1 MILEAAFNELISV
14 AMAWLENRKSLGQAV
29 LGPDQT
35 TLVTCDFGWLQKSQR
50 VDLLW
55 LQVTWCHDLNPNRK
69 SVIASCF
76 SSSLAATIPCPH
88 SGKCSK
94 FIYFIYYILLTNNT
108 LSFTRYDTAIPFIFT
123 HTTALVA
130 LSQFCSITTGL
141 RKDHCHQDQVFWH
154 YWKCKGK
161 GPGQGMVS
169 HCIIGIVGQ
178 LTNNLESAPDQHP
191 LRLIAASRPRR

>member
-1 MILEAAFNELISV
+1 MPHNFLLRLNSVLHHIKKIGREVAPPHFSV
-14 AMAWLENRKSLGQAV
+14 ATAWLENRKSLGQAV

-35 TLVTCDFGWLQKSQR
+35 APVTCDFGWLWKSQR

-55 LQVTWCHDLNPNRK
+55 LQVMWCHDLNPNRK

-76 SSSLAATIPCPH
+76 SSSLAATMPCPH

-108 LSFTRYDTAIPFIFT
+108 LSFTRYDTAIPSIFT

-130 LSQFCSITTGL
+130 LSQFPSFNHNG
-141 RKDHCHQDQVFWH
+141 
-154 YWKCKGK
+154 
-161 GPGQGMVS
+161 S
-169 HCIIGIVGQ
+169 
-178 LTNNLESAPDQHP
+178 
-191 LRLIAASRPRR
+191 